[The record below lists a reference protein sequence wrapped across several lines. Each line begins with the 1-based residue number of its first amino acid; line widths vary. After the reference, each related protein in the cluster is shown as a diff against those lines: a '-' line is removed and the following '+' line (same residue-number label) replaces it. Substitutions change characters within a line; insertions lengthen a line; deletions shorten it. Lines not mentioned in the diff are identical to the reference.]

1 MSAYV
6 PPQGNHWFP
15 KQISANS
22 VQPFGQLWLTY
33 IQTNIYER
41 RALLYI

>member
-6 PPQGNHWFP
+6 PPRVTIGSL
-15 KQISANS
+15 KKISANS

-41 RALLYI
+41 RALLDK